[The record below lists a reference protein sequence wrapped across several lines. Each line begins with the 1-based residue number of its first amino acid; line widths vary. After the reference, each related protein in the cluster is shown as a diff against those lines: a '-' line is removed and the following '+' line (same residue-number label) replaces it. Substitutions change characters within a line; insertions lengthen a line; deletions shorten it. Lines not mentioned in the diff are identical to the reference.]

1 MKLKATQCGAAFCAI
16 GIAALTGCG
25 GSDATYNPPPPPST
39 TVHFSFFVEDIL
51 GASADS
57 TPVKVN
63 GVTFDYDV
71 NDDPGAFNYA
81 FVM

>member
-1 MKLKATQCGAAFCAI
+1 MKSKALRYGAALCAF
-16 GIAALTGCG
+16 GITALAAGCG
-25 GSDATYNPPPPPST
+25 GDEAYNPPPPPST
-39 TVHFSFFVEDIL
+39 TVHFSFFVENIL
-51 GASADS
+51 GASANS
-57 TPVKVN
+57 TPVPVN